1 MSCPRREE
9 KKMDK
14 TETKSTLNILSLED
28 SILDF
33 EIIHEHLTRAGF
45 DINITHV
52 VKEDEFI
59 SSLRNNKYDIILADF
74 NLHGFDG
81 FAALK
86 LCNEICP
93 NTPFICISGSI
104 GEEIAIELM
113 KLGAVDY
120 ILKDRLARLPSAI
133 KRALDESKEK
143 EIRREAEEA
152 LQKKMDELQRFYDL
166 TVGREL
172 KMIELKK
179 EINELLKQMGKE
191 EKYKI
196 V

>member
-1 MSCPRREE
+1 
-9 KKMDK
+9 MDK
-14 TETKSTLNILSLED
+14 AEAKIALNVLSLED

-33 EIIHEHLTRAGF
+33 EIILEHLTSAGF
-45 DINITHV
+45 SINITRV
-52 VKEDEFI
+52 AKESEFT
-59 SSLRNNKYDIILADF
+59 SSIRNNKYDIILADF

-104 GEEIAIELM
+104 GEEIAIDLM
-113 KLGAVDY
+113 KQGAVDY
-120 ILKDRLARLPSAI
+120 ILKDRLARLPSAV

-143 EIRREAEEA
+143 EIRRKAEEA

-166 TVGREL
+166 TIGREL

-196 V
+196 VG